1 MVDYRDHDENGIIRG
16 FIEGEDISINP
27 EPRIAITVDVL
38 KVLNEFA
45 IQNGYNR
52 QLTEQLFEEADGRFP
67 VYLKVVMSHMHK
79 EGVPCELHMRTGWE
93 IVLLDQS
100 DAEEGQVR
108 NAHVYVDIPKAV
120 YDVLPNVP
128 EALILAQE
136 PENIDLSGVTDK
148 MMKELSSFLSEEE

>member
-79 EGVPCELHMRTGWE
+79 E
-93 IVLLDQS
+93 
-100 DAEEGQVR
+100 
-108 NAHVYVDIPKAV
+108 
-120 YDVLPNVP
+120 
-128 EALILAQE
+128 
-136 PENIDLSGVTDK
+136 
-148 MMKELSSFLSEEE
+148 

>member
-1 MVDYRDHDENGIIRG
+1 
-16 FIEGEDISINP
+16 
-27 EPRIAITVDVL
+27 
-38 KVLNEFA
+38 
-45 IQNGYNR
+45 
-52 QLTEQLFEEADGRFP
+52 
-67 VYLKVVMSHMHK
+67 
-79 EGVPCELHMRTGWE
+79 MRTGWE